1 MRILVTGATG
11 FVGQH
16 LIRLLNKGE
25 HQIFGTYLNE
35 NETAPVNLIR
45 CDLRSRTETERVMA
59 EVVPERLH
67 HLGGFAS
74 VRDSVSSPRDVY
86 DTNFGGTL
94 NVLEAVRAMAPECR
108 VLVVGSGQ
116 CYGAASAEP
125 VDETYPLAPRTPY
138 AGSKAAADLL
148 AFQYFCSYKLHVVC
162 ARAFNHA
169 GPGQSP
175 HFVISELAKKV
186 AAVDL
191 GFSPPKIEVGNLAA
205 QRDFTD
211 VRDVVRAYELLLES
225 GVPGEAY
232 NVCSGRVVSIREV
245 MDLLGKLCSRSIEV
259 VDKSLVH
266 PGELQVLSG
275 SNEKLQTAT
284 GWRPEIPLAETVG
297 DSFLYWKSQLTAKA
311 LAIHEESK

>member
-16 LIRLLNKGE
+16 LLPLLNGGG
-25 HQIFGTYLNE
+25 HQVFGTHLNE
-35 NETAPVNLIR
+35 NETAPVKLMC
-45 CDLRSRTETERVMA
+45 CDLCCRAETERVMA
-59 EVVPERLH
+59 QVLPERLY

-74 VRDSVSSPRDVY
+74 VRDSVSTPRDVY

-94 NVLEAVRAMAPECR
+94 NVLEAVRVMAPECR

-116 CYGAASAEP
+116 CYGVASAEP

-148 AFQYFCSYKLHVVC
+148 AFQYFCTYKMHVVRV
-162 ARAFNHA
+162 RAFNHA

-175 HFVISELAKKV
+175 HFVISELARKV
-186 AAVDL
+186 AAIDL
-191 GFSPPKIEVGNLAA
+191 GFSPPTMEVGNLAA
-205 QRDFTD
+205 RRDFTD
-211 VRDVVRAYELLLES
+211 VRDVVRAYEVLLES
-225 GVPGEAY
+225 GAPGEAY
-232 NVCSGRVVSIREV
+232 NVCSGRAVSIREV
-245 MDLLGKLCSRSIEV
+245 LDLLRKQCSRSIEV

-275 SNEKLQTAT
+275 SNKKLQTET
-284 GWRPEIPLAETVG
+284 GWRPEISLTETVR

-311 LAIHEESK
+311 LPIHEESK